1 MDNDRLYIP
10 YGLTTE
16 PEQFS
21 GFGKKEVRH
30 CVAGIAFFGVVA
42 ALIYLFTANLTAVM
56 ATAIIGIAASIMMT
70 RRDGTSQ
77 GDIIQIVSVDDA
89 DDTATVYDE
98 LQYVEVLTTTASNG
112 SDDVY
117 QDGKVNEGAT
127 DDGDDEENEL
137 YVATISSS
145 LGHSSISTTTNIYC
159 HSFKKAQAKAGIA
172 VAAALNLSPTA
183 TN

>member
-70 RRDGTSQ
+70 RRDGTSHLSMITH
-77 GDIIQIVSVDDA
+77 IINMINFNRGQK
-89 DDTATVYDE
+89 TYRYVYK
-98 LQYVEVLTTTASNG
+98 SKWN
-112 SDDVY
+112 
-117 QDGKVNEGAT
+117 
-127 DDGDDEENEL
+127 
-137 YVATISSS
+137 
-145 LGHSSISTTTNIYC
+145 
-159 HSFKKAQAKAGIA
+159 
-172 VAAALNLSPTA
+172 
-183 TN
+183 